1 MTLSPTSPCV
11 DWVVLLDNMDAESRE
26 RLREDAESVY
36 GSPWGLALRDFFAL
50 AKRDLSFFGLTKDT
64 ALKMTVRQYV
74 WLKWFDEVCE
84 QVVNIL
90 HRLTAPQSD
99 TARKASEQLLKVGF
113 DESTLVFVR
122 KYFGLKNFTEAESI
136 TLADFILARKD
147 HYNDCVFKYY
157 FNDIQRQQ
165 FKKR

>member
-1 MTLSPTSPCV
+1 MILSPTDLCV
-11 DWVVLLDNMDAESRE
+11 NWVILLDNMDEESLKK
-26 RLREDAESVY
+26 LRDDAQSVY
-36 GSPWGLALRDFFAL
+36 GSPWGLALKDFFAL

-90 HRLTAPQSD
+90 HRLTAPQSE